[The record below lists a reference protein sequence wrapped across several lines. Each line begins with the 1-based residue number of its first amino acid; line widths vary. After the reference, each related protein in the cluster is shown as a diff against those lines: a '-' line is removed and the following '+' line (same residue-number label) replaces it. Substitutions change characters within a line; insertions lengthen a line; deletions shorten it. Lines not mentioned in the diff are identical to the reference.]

1 MGRVAVLASGSGS
14 NFAAIAD
21 KLDPAHQLILLISDN
36 PQAYALERAE
46 KRGIKTLVVPYN
58 KGEPRSKPEGIM
70 TDALLQ
76 LNCDLVVLAGF
87 MKILTPSFVD
97 AWEGKL
103 INIHPSLLPRHP
115 GAHGIRDSYNSD
127 DKELGLSIH
136 YVDKGVDTGKIIR
149 QESFS
154 RTGQE
159 SLEEIEEII
168 HKLEH
173 EVYPEVVNQLLKEKD
188 PGI

>member
-14 NFAAIAD
+14 NFAALAD

-36 PQAYALERAE
+36 PQAYALERAQ
-46 KRGIKTLVVPYN
+46 KRGIKTLVVPYI

-70 TDALLQ
+70 TDALRQ
-76 LNCDLVVLAGF
+76 MNCDLVVLAGF

-97 AWEGKL
+97 SWEGKL

-154 RTGQE
+154 RTGTRE
-159 SLEEIEEII
+159 
-168 HKLEH
+168 
-173 EVYPEVVNQLLKEKD
+173 
-188 PGI
+188 PGRNRRNHS